1 MLLELLS
8 KLFRPNSKDE
18 STQKSSESSGSSASL
33 QVRSPE
39 LSGKTSWIDIAT
51 KQIRLDEGEVLHAYT
66 DTMGWLTIGV
76 GRLIDQRKGGGISKD
91 ESEYLLRNDINSR
104 VAALQ
109 SRISWFNGLDDAR
122 KGVLLNMSF
131 QMGVEGLMGFHTT
144 LARIKEGDCIGAAE
158 SMLESKWATQTP
170 ARAKRLAQ
178 QMRTGKWIFG

>member
-1 MLLELLS
+1 MLWELLS
-8 KLFRPNSKDE
+8 KLFRPNSSPE
-18 STQKSSESSGSSASL
+18 STQKSSESSASSVS
-33 QVRSPE
+33 SPAQSRE
-39 LSGKTSWIDIAT
+39 SSGKVSWIDIAT
-51 KQIRLDEGEVLHAYT
+51 KQIRFDEGEVLHAYT

-158 SMLESKWATQTP
+158 SMMQSKWATQTP